1 MKAENTTQ
9 PKKRRP
15 KGTGSIFYIES
26 RKRYAGQILV
36 DVGNGNEK
44 KKTVYGRTK
53 TEVANRLKELE
64 RKSAAGE
71 YIVKDK
77 TNLYDFIEAMIE
89 DQKAMNEIRPSTA
102 DRKLETLKMLSPLT
116 DMTIQDITEDSVR
129 DYFKTKLHYSQSV
142 IEKLHQLLNWAFK
155 KALRKEIITENPL
168 TEFRV
173 PKSKK
178 PTVKVRGLTIKE
190 QAKLLDHLKNNC
202 VRYSEIMLISMF
214 TGMRCGEVCAL
225 CVEDINIERKTIS
238 VSKTVARGKNGTP
251 VIHSTKTAAG
261 NRTLYINDDIANFL
275 RNCIGDKEI
284 GYLFLSSNGKY
295 VTTQQVNYYYW
306 TTIKSNNILD
316 PSVYGK
322 VNLHS
327 LRHTF
332 ATRCIEGGMPAKVL
346 QKILGHTDISIT
358 LNVYCD
364 VFEKYENEHMAA
376 ASEYMK
382 ANNLAIA

>member
-1 MKAENTTQ
+1 MKAVNTNQT
-9 PKKRRP
+9 KKRRP
-15 KGTGSIFYIES
+15 KGTGTIFYIES

-36 DVGNGNEK
+36 DIGKGNTK

-53 TEVANRLKELE
+53 TEVSNRLKEIE
-64 RKSAAGE
+64 RKSAMGE
-71 YIVKDK
+71 YIEKDK

-89 DQKAMNEIRPSTA
+89 DQKALNEIRISTA
-102 DRKLETLKMLSPLT
+102 DRKLETLKMLDPLT
-116 DMTIQDITEDSVR
+116 DLAIQEITEDR
-129 DYFKTKLHYSQSV
+129 IKEYFKTKLYYSQSV
-142 IEKLHQLLNWAFK
+142 IEKLYQLLNWAFK
-155 KALRKEIITENPL
+155 KAIRKGLISENPL
-168 TEFRV
+168 TEVRV
-173 PKSKK
+173 PRSTK

-190 QAKLLDHLKNNC
+190 QSKLLDYLKNNN

-225 CVEDINIERKTIS
+225 CVEDIDLENKTIS
-238 VSKTVARGKNGTP
+238 VNKTVARGKNGTP
-251 VIHSTKTAAG
+251 VIHATKTAAG
-261 NRTLYINDDIANFL
+261 NRTLCINNDIAAFL
-275 RNCIGDKEI
+275 RNCIGDKEN
-284 GYLFLSSNGKY
+284 GFLFLSSNGKY

-306 TTIKSNNILD
+306 TTMKNNDILD

-322 VNLHS
+322 VDLHS

-364 VFEKYENEHMAA
+364 VFERYESEHMTAA
-376 ASEYMK
+376 TEYMK